1 MSNCIAAPRPLLQ
14 SRRATIKLNILAQ
27 INDKYPTHSFFSVVS
42 PARDESSC
50 THAFQA
56 HCTSD
61 HKILSAW
68 ATLSPVA
75 ALPPQTGGF
84 GEALL
89 GFSKGTG
96 STDTAGSS
104 RAEEQHILVTL
115 PQNQPDT
122 ASALYPGKEMGQNG
136 KNSPP
141 CQPSSKRLAYKLQRV
156 AIHTQWHSKT

>member
-14 SRRATIKLNILAQ
+14 SRRATIKPNILAQ

-42 PARDESSC
+42 PARDESWC

-56 HCTSD
+56 HSTSD

-68 ATLSPVA
+68 AALSPVA
-75 ALPPQTGGF
+75 ALPPCTRDF

-89 GFSKGTG
+89 GFSTATG

-104 RAEEQHILVTL
+104 RAEEQHTFITL
-115 PQNQPDT
+115 PQNLPDT
-122 ASALYPGKEMGQNG
+122 GSFCTIKEKSGGKWYELTST
-136 KNSPP
+136 SP
-141 CQPSSKRLAYKLQRV
+141 LQ
-156 AIHTQWHSKT
+156 

>member
-56 HCTSD
+56 HSTSD

-68 ATLSPVA
+68 AALSPVA
-75 ALPPQTGGF
+75 ALPPQTEDF

-96 STDTAGSS
+96 SADTAGSS
-104 RAEEQHILVTL
+104 RGWGAAHTR
-115 PQNQPDT
+115 NT
-122 ASALYPGKEMGQNG
+122 ASEPTWHSQLLHNAQEKKWGKMIWTYLHA
-136 KNSPP
+136 SPP
-141 CQPSSKRLAYKLQRV
+141 VSG
-156 AIHTQWHSKT
+156 